1 MDSNSENSSDNS
13 SVKFDTIINEN
24 ENQNQNQNNVTLSID
39 DFKTI
44 LNVLVVVSK
53 RGGFLLE
60 EYKTVGELFDRLKL
74 LAN

>member
-1 MDSNSENSSDNS
+1 MDSNSENSSENS

-24 ENQNQNQNNVTLSID
+24 ENQNQNNVTLSID

>member
-13 SVKFDTIINEN
+13 SVKFDTIIDEN
-24 ENQNQNQNNVTLSID
+24 ENQNQNNVTLSID

>member
-24 ENQNQNQNNVTLSID
+24 ENQNQNNVTLSID
-39 DFKTI
+39 DFKTV